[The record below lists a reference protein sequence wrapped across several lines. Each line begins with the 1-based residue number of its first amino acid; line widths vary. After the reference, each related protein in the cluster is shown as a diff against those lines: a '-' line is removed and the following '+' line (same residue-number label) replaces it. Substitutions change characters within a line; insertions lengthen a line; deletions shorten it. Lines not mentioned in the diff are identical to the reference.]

1 MARVAKELLQ
11 LAIDG
16 NDCPIPNDAE
26 MINTK
31 SYVWAAM
38 IKRGLFILL
47 FSTAVWP
54 PAPAQGQ
61 PYVPETDPLVVKKLE
76 EWQDWKF
83 GLLMHWG
90 PYSQW
95 GIVESWSLCSED
107 VDWCRRPKGSNY
119 SDYVKQYEKL
129 PTTFDP
135 VQFDPT
141 KWAKAAKDAGMK
153 YVVFTTK
160 HHDGFSM
167 FDTKF
172 SDYKITAS
180 NVPFSRNPRANV
192 TKEIF
197 DSFRR
202 ESFGIGA
209 YFSKPDWH
217 SDDYWDPFWAT
228 PDRNT
233 NYDTTKHPEKWNRF
247 KDFTFNQ
254 LNELTTN
261 YGKVDILW
269 LDGGWVRPG
278 IPKDPVAGSG
288 RVPWPQDIDMPRIAS
303 MARKNQP
310 GIIIV
315 DRDVHGPFE
324 NYRTPEQ
331 KVPDEPL
338 PYPWETCM
346 TMATSWSY
354 VPNDVYKP
362 SRQLIHTLIDVVAKG
377 GNFLLNVGPSP
388 KGEFAPE
395 AYDRMCD
402 IGAWLKTNG
411 QAIYGTRPI
420 APYKQGNVAFTS
432 LRDGS
437 VYAIYLGG
445 ENESSLPASITLNG
459 MRPAKGAQMTLL
471 AGGTPLSWERVG
483 STTIISIPAWVRR
496 ETSGQYAW
504 VIKFSQV
511 DR

>member
-1 MARVAKELLQ
+1 MTTTT
-11 LAIDG
+11 LAQD
-16 NDCPIPNDAE
+16 
-26 MINTK
+26 
-31 SYVWAAM
+31 V
-38 IKRGLFILL
+38 
-47 FSTAVWP
+47 
-54 PAPAQGQ
+54 
-61 PYVPETDPLVVKKLE
+61 PYVPEKDPLVRKKLDD
-76 EWQDWKF
+76 WQNMKF

-119 SDYVKQYEKL
+119 ADYVKQYEQL
-129 PTTFDP
+129 PATFNPTLFDP
-135 VQFDPT
+135 D
-141 KWAKAAKDAGMK
+141 KWARAASDAGMK

-160 HHDGFSM
+160 HHDGFNM

-172 SDYKITAS
+172 SDYKVTAA
-180 NVPFSRNPRANV
+180 NVPFSRSRRSNITR
-192 TKEIF
+192 EIF
-197 DSFRR
+197 DAFRK
-202 ESFGIGA
+202 ENFLTGV

-217 SDDYWDPFWAT
+217 HDDYWAPHWAT

-233 NYDTTKHPEKWNRF
+233 NYDTTKHPDKWDRF
-247 KDFTFNQ
+247 KEFTYNQ
-254 LNELTTN
+254 LNELTTG

-288 RVPWPQDIDMPRIAS
+288 RVPWPQDIDMPRIAA

-315 DRDVHGPFE
+315 DRDVHGQFE

-331 KVPDEPL
+331 KVPDKPL

-354 VPNDVYKP
+354 VPDDVYKP

-388 KGEFAPE
+388 KGEFAPD
-395 AYDRMCD
+395 AYARMRD
-402 IGAWLKTNG
+402 IGAWLKVNG
-411 QAIYGTRPI
+411 EAIYNTLPI
-420 APYKQGNVAFTS
+420 APYKQGKVAFTS
-432 LRDGS
+432 LRDGT
-437 VYAIYLGG
+437 VFAIYMADETESAMPTTVTINGITPAEDAKVSLLGPDKELLWKRTATG
-445 ENESSLPASITLNG
+445 FRVNIPEEFRKNPNG
-459 MRPAKGAQMTLL
+459 TFAWTV
-471 AGGTPLSWERVG
+471 RV
-483 STTIISIPAWVRR
+483 SKISRL
-496 ETSGQYAW
+496 
-504 VIKFSQV
+504 
-511 DR
+511 

>member
-1 MARVAKELLQ
+1 
-11 LAIDG
+11 
-16 NDCPIPNDAE
+16 
-26 MINTK
+26 
-31 SYVWAAM
+31 
-38 IKRGLFILL
+38 
-47 FSTAVWP
+47 
-54 PAPAQGQ
+54 
-61 PYVPETDPLVVKKLE
+61 
-76 EWQDWKF
+76 
-83 GLLMHWG
+83 
-90 PYSQW
+90 
-95 GIVESWSLCSED
+95 
-107 VDWCRRPKGSNY
+107 
-119 SDYVKQYEKL
+119 
-129 PTTFDP
+129 
-135 VQFDPT
+135 
-141 KWAKAAKDAGMK
+141 
-153 YVVFTTK
+153 
-160 HHDGFSM
+160 
-167 FDTKF
+167 
-172 SDYKITAS
+172 
-180 NVPFSRNPRANV
+180 
-192 TKEIF
+192 
-197 DSFRR
+197 
-202 ESFGIGA
+202 
-209 YFSKPDWH
+209 
-217 SDDYWDPFWAT
+217 
-228 PDRNT
+228 
-233 NYDTTKHPEKWNRF
+233 
-247 KDFTFNQ
+247 
-254 LNELTTN
+254 
-261 YGKVDILW
+261 
-269 LDGGWVRPG
+269 
-278 IPKDPVAGSG
+278 
-288 RVPWPQDIDMPRIAS
+288 
-303 MARKNQP
+303 
-310 GIIIV
+310 
-315 DRDVHGPFE
+315 
-324 NYRTPEQ
+324 
-331 KVPDEPL
+331 
-338 PYPWETCM
+338 M